1 MFFFFFTTLLVAL
14 LLFCLTLWN
23 TIAWPMVKVADNLAR
38 PRSLSILIPARD
50 EEDNLAACL
59 DAALAQGAVVRELLV
74 YDDHSRDR
82 TSQIIEMYAL
92 RDARVRAIEV
102 STLPVG
108 WCGKTY
114 ACAQLGA
121 TARGEWILFLDAD
134 ARLQDGAATR
144 MIMEAEARNVTLLSC
159 WPALEMRSFW
169 ESALMPLL
177 NQVVFTLFP
186 ATLSLRRMDD
196 ASLGLAHGAC
206 ILAQRSTYKSTGG
219 HALVREEIFEDV
231 KLAQAWRACGELGLC
246 LDGQDVVRVRMYRTF
261 AEIWNGFQKNFFPAF
276 KRESTFWMFMLL
288 HVSVFLLPFVLAPF
302 ASRFTGRWLLWL
314 AALSVLAMRAALALR
329 FKHPLWSILLQPVSE
344 VVLIAL
350 GFYSWWRCRTGRGV
364 AWKGRSYLE
373 LKIRN

>member
-1 MFFFFFTTLLVAL
+1 MFFFFFIILLAAL
-14 LLFCLTLWN
+14 LLLFLTLWN
-23 TIAWPMVKVADNLAR
+23 TMAWPMVGVADNLAR

-59 DAALAQGAVVRELLV
+59 DAALAQGAVVRELLI

-82 TSQIIEMYAL
+82 TSQIISEYAL
-92 RDARVRAIEV
+92 RDARVRAIKA
-102 STLPVG
+102 STLPAG

-121 TARGEWILFLDAD
+121 AARGKWLLFLDAD
-134 ARLQDGAATR
+134 ARLQEGAATR
-144 MIMEAEARNVTLLSC
+144 MIAEAEARDVTLLSC

-186 ATLSLRRMDD
+186 APLSLRRMDD

-206 ILAQRSTYKSTGG
+206 ILVHHATYKTTGG
-219 HALVREEIFEDV
+219 HTLVRDEIFEDV
-231 KLAQAWRACGELGLC
+231 KLAQRWRARGERSLC
-246 LDGQDVVRVRMYRTF
+246 LDGQDVVRVRMYHTF

-276 KRESTFWMFMLL
+276 KRESTFWMFILL
-288 HVSVFLLPFVLAPF
+288 HVSVFLLPFLLAPF
-302 ASRFTGRWLLWL
+302 ASLFTGGWLLWL
-314 AALSVLAMRAALALR
+314 AALCVLAMRAALALR

-350 GFYSWWRCRTGRGV
+350 GLYSYWRCKTGRGV

-373 LKIRN
+373 IRN